1 MLNFFRVF
9 VFFNLSNSSLNENFM
24 HLKIMRSVVAAPI
37 PPINPTSQMFE
48 GFKVMK
54 NPTANGAENPKAI
67 NIPAMKIPR

>member
-1 MLNFFRVF
+1 
-9 VFFNLSNSSLNENFM
+9 M